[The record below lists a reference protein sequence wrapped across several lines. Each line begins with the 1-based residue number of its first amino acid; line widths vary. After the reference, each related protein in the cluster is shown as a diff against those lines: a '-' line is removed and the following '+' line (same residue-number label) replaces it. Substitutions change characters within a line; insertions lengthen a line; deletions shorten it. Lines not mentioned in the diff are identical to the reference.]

1 MLGVVRSMSA
11 IPAPEEQSPMQIAAT
26 TTYCMMLL
34 VGLSGCAEQLGPPAS
49 PSQQFFDMNQA
60 AQAKHILIAGMPP
73 ASGPPLTLV
82 PASGI
87 RWSDLERAV
96 VSAGKK
102 PGLGY
107 ALELSDIGQN
117 SGVLHLRTAQGWPI
131 AVHARHVGTTIDLDV
146 VIGPYP
152 VQGADAK
159 QADRIKQEIHISLLA
174 WGRKPSL
181 ASKPE

>member
-1 MLGVVRSMSA
+1 
-11 IPAPEEQSPMQIAAT
+11 MQIAAIT
-26 TTYCMMLL
+26 TSCMMLL
-34 VGLSGCAEQLGPPAS
+34 VGLSGCAKQLGPPAS
-49 PSQQFFDMNQA
+49 PSQQSLDMKQA
-60 AQAKHILIAGMPP
+60 AQAKHILIAAMPP
-73 ASGPPLTLV
+73 ASGAPLTLV
-82 PASGI
+82 PVSGI

-107 ALELSDIGQN
+107 AVQRSDIGQN
-117 SGVLHLRTAQGWPI
+117 SGVLHLRMAQGWPI
-131 AVHARHVGTTIDLDV
+131 VVHARHVGTTIDLDV

-152 VQGADAK
+152 VPGAEAK
-159 QADRIKQEIHISLLA
+159 QADRIKQEIHIALLA